1 MAMSRCQLIVKP
13 APQPSVQV
21 RARGFQPL
29 ELRSAWHASGVFAH
43 LTCSF
48 GMGGLGSCRAF
59 FHEKEKARQKTRPPA
74 LLLAR
79 PFDSRQ
85 ECPGTDRTRARKLV
99 TPILLSII
107 LLLWTLPSWAGNSIT
122 ATVDKTNVSLGGYF
136 TLTLTVESDAQIVPE
151 PALPALDAF
160 DAYSSGQSQN
170 ITWVNGRM
178 SSSVSYTYV
187 LSPKNE
193 GQFTIGP
200 ATVRSGGQ
208 TFSSAP
214 IVVTVTPARTAP
226 QPQAPSAAPKSA
238 QNAPRSDDRQIFITA
253 ELDRETAFVNQ
264 PVTYIFRFYQGEP
277 LLANPEYSRPSYP
290 GFWMEDLPPQR
301 KFATVIN
308 GVRYDVTE
316 IRTSLFPTDA
326 GIKTIGAA
334 DVKATVRSR
343 RRPARRD
350 PFGMFDQDLYN
361 LMDRGESINLS
372 TKSVR
377 LTVLPLPLDGKPA
390 DFGGMVGKFTLDVQA
405 DVRSV
410 NAGDPITVK
419 VTVTG
424 EGNIK
429 SAPAPR
435 FDSNAAFRSL
445 PAGTSEQISTADYK
459 VSGKKVYEYVFIPQR
474 PGSYRLPSF
483 SISYFDP
490 DSRRYHILQ
499 TDSLAVTATGSA
511 ADFTIPQL
519 QLNKDQIS
527 DLASDVRFL
536 KTDGH
541 SLRRHSD
548 IGFFGWPFWVGHVL
562 PMLGLVG
569 FIAWRRGALRIAADP
584 VGRRRRTAYR
594 TALTHLSKVT
604 DGSAKAIDDVAAALL
619 QYYSD
624 RFNRPASGV
633 LRDEMRD
640 DFTREGVSTSHIGEF
655 LSLLDECD
663 RSRYGRATADN
674 PGVAVANRAKQ
685 VLTSLEG
692 LSK

>member
-1 MAMSRCQLIVKP
+1 
-13 APQPSVQV
+13 
-21 RARGFQPL
+21 
-29 ELRSAWHASGVFAH
+29 
-43 LTCSF
+43 
-48 GMGGLGSCRAF
+48 
-59 FHEKEKARQKTRPPA
+59 
-74 LLLAR
+74 
-79 PFDSRQ
+79 
-85 ECPGTDRTRARKLV
+85 
-99 TPILLSII
+99 
-107 LLLWTLPSWAGNSIT
+107 LPSWAGTTIT
-122 ATVDKTNVSLGGYF
+122 ASVDKPNVSLGGYF
-136 TLTLTVESDAQIVPE
+136 TLTLTIESDAQQVPA
-151 PALPALDAF
+151 PALSPLDAF
-160 DAYSSGQSQN
+160 DTYSSGQSQN
-170 ITWVNGRM
+170 ITWVNGVM
-178 SSSVSYTYV
+178 SSSISYTYV

-200 ATVRSGGQ
+200 ATITVGGQ
-208 TFSSAP
+208 TFSSSP
-214 IVVTVTPARTAP
+214 IIVSVTPSRTVP
-226 QPQAPSAAPKSA
+226 QSQAPSAAPKTA
-238 QNAPRSDDRQIFITA
+238 QEAPKAEDRQVFITA
-253 ELDRETAFVNQ
+253 ELDREAAYVNQ
-264 PVTYIFRFYQGEP
+264 PVSYIFRFYQGEP
-277 LLANPEYSRPSYP
+277 LVANPEYTRPTYP

-301 KFATVIN
+301 KFTTVVS

-316 IRTSLFPTDA
+316 IRTALFPTDA
-326 GIKTIGAA
+326 GVKTIGPAE
-334 DVKATVRSR
+334 VKATVRSK

-350 PFGMFDQDLYN
+350 PFGFFDHDILG

-377 LTVLPLPLDGKPA
+377 LNVLPLPVEGKPA

-419 VTVTG
+419 VTVAG

-429 SAPAPR
+429 SAPAPK
-435 FDSNAAFRSL
+435 FDSSAAFRTL

-490 DSRRYHILQ
+490 ESRRYHELR

-519 QLNKDQIS
+519 QLNRDQIS

-541 SLRRHSD
+541 SLRRRSS
-548 IGFFGWPFWVGHVL
+548 IGLFGWPFWIGHAL
-562 PMLGLVG
+562 PLLGLAG
-569 FIAWRRGALRIAADP
+569 FLTWRHKTLRLAADP

-594 TALTHLSKVT
+594 TALVHLTKVA
-604 DGSAKAIDDVAAALL
+604 DGSSAAAGSVAAALL
-619 QYYSD
+619 QYYTD

-633 LRDEMRD
+633 LRNEMRD
-640 DFTREGVSTSHIGEF
+640 DFAREGVPAGPVEDF

-663 RSRYGRATADN
+663 RSRYGGSRSAQFADSVAARA
-674 PGVAVANRAKQ
+674 RQ
-685 VLTSLEG
+685 VLSLLEG

>member
-1 MAMSRCQLIVKP
+1 MSYWLRT
-13 APQPSVQV
+13 
-21 RARGFQPL
+21 RGFQPL
-29 ELRSAWHASGVFAH
+29 V
-43 LTCSF
+43 
-48 GMGGLGSCRAF
+48 
-59 FHEKEKARQKTRPPA
+59 
-74 LLLAR
+74 LAR
-79 PFDSRQ
+79 RCLS
-85 ECPGTDRTRARKLV
+85 L
-99 TPILLSII
+99 PILLWAV
-107 LLLWTLPSWAGNSIT
+107 LLLWALPAWAGTTIT
-122 ATVDKTNVSLGGYF
+122 ASVDKTNVSLGGYL
-136 TLTLTVESDAQIVPE
+136 TLTLTVESDAQQVPA

-160 DAYSSGQSQN
+160 DVYSSGQSQN

-178 SSSVSYTYV
+178 SSSISYTYV

-200 ATVRSGGQ
+200 ATVSAGGQ
-208 TFSSAP
+208 IFSSSP
-214 IVVTVTPARTAP
+214 MTVSVTPTRTAP
-226 QPQAPSAAPKSA
+226 QPQTPSAAPKTA
-238 QNAPRSDDRQIFITA
+238 QEAPRADDRQIFITA
-253 ELDRETAFVNQ
+253 ELDHETAYVNE

-277 LLANPEYSRPSYP
+277 LVANPEYTRPSYP
-290 GFWMEDLPPQR
+290 GFWVEDLPPQR

-316 IRTSLFPTDA
+316 IRTALFPTDA

-334 DVKATVRSR
+334 EVKATVRSKR
-343 RRPARRD
+343 RAARRE
-350 PFGMFDQDLYN
+350 PFGMFGEDFFGM
-361 LMDRGESINLS
+361 MDRGESINLS

-377 LTVLPLPLDGKPA
+377 LNVLPLPIEDKPS
-390 DFGGMVGKFTLDVQA
+390 DFGGMVGKFTLNAQA

-419 VTVTG
+419 VTVAG

-435 FDSNAAFRSL
+435 FDSSSAFRTL

-474 PGSYRLPSF
+474 PGSYRLPLF

-490 DSRRYHILQ
+490 ETRRYHTLQ

-511 ADFTIPQL
+511 ADFTIPSL
-519 QLNKDQIS
+519 QLNRDQIS

-541 SLRRHSD
+541 SLRRRAD
-548 IGFFGWPFWVGHVL
+548 IGLFGWPFWIGHVFPL
-562 PMLGLVG
+562 LGLAA
-569 FIAWRRGALRIAADP
+569 FIIWRRETLKIASDP

-594 TALTHLSKVT
+594 TALAHLSKVS
-604 DGSAKAIDDVAAALL
+604 DGSAKAVDNVAAALL

-640 DFTREGVSTSHIGEF
+640 DFIREGISTAHIGDF
-655 LSLLDECD
+655 LTLLDECD
-663 RSRYGRATADN
+663 RSRYGGT
-674 PGVAVANRAKQ
+674 PGGQSGPAAANRAKQ
-685 VLTSLEG
+685 VLAHLEG
-692 LSK
+692 AGK